1 MKNIKHEISEVLNEI
16 LLVIERMIKLNL
28 QKYPDSIFSQ
38 YKIPEAY
45 LDIVEKNFT
54 ELFHQVEKLKT
65 YLKIKK
71 EFYRSIR
78 DLITTI
84 QTLIKE
90 MEITQNEVRILIL
103 PAYKRMLDAGLENFK
118 INREIKEKIQILDVI
133 SEHFKKSLKR
143 IELSLIATGYDRKR
157 NTDDLEEAL
166 TLIIQGD
173 VTGAKERIEH
183 VKERLKQLEKKD
195 IR

>member
-1 MKNIKHEISEVLNEI
+1 LKNIKHEISEVLNEI